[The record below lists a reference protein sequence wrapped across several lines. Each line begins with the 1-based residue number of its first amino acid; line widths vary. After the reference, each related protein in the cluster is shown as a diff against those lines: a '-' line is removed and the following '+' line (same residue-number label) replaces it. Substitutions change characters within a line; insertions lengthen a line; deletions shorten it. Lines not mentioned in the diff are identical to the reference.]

1 MPSVQHYSYGGKCNN
16 LIQTRSAI
24 LTLTCLSILY
34 QVHIFLRSISSSPL
48 LFHCSSLYIW
58 PQRSGSCQRW
68 QVSISGKK
76 GRMHSY
82 QLSNCLVITTHS
94 KKMKS
99 NSLTLQIK
107 LPVQN
112 SQKNLSFPFQVVS
125 ILWKIVTQ
133 GSIRKLLFIHDTGRK
148 CQTLQLL

>member
-1 MPSVQHYSYGGKCNN
+1 
-16 LIQTRSAI
+16 
-24 LTLTCLSILY
+24 
-34 QVHIFLRSISSSPL
+34 
-48 LFHCSSLYIW
+48 
-58 PQRSGSCQRW
+58 
-68 QVSISGKK
+68 
-76 GRMHSY
+76 MHSY

-112 SQKNLSFPFQVVS
+112 SQKDLCFPFQVVS

-133 GSIRKLLFIHDTGRK
+133 GSIRKLLFIHDTG
-148 CQTLQLL
+148 